1 MNKYKW
7 YGQRKAC
14 TNNWSVEFDGKNIFA
29 LVAVKTNMTYAEI
42 RNVIMNEGGTI
53 DENGI
58 IHKGT
63 ARNIVY
69 EVK

>member
-1 MNKYKW
+1 MQIQKDYRC
-7 YGQRKAC
+7 RKAS

-53 DENGI
+53 DSNGT